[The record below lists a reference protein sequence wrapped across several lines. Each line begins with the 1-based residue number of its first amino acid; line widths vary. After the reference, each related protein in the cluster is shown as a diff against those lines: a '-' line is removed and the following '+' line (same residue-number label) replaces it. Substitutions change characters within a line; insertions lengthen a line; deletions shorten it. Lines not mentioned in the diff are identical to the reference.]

1 MYCLKCGKEIS
12 DGSVFCKYCGAAL
25 NDSGKK
31 KSTGITAGLVI
42 LAGLGAFTG
51 YQYCRE
57 YRALNPVISS
67 PDDIT
72 NELIKKIIDNSI
84 NSLTIDY
91 EFTECPTPEKYD
103 KWKKEQHRTNPFVRA
118 NSVQS
123 LKRIEFEIKFTG
135 KSNSLACAFYELSKL
150 EYVNI
155 QDTSNISSME
165 RMFSFAES
173 FNQPIG
179 HWDTSNVTNMRGLFM
194 AATSFNQ
201 PISKWDTSK
210 VTDMSG
216 MFLYAKSFNQPIGSW
231 DTSVVTDMSS
241 MFSEAKFFNQPIGSW
256 NTSNVTRMY
265 AMFEGANSF
274 NQPIGNWNTSKVI
287 DMSWMFS
294 YAESFNQSIG
304 DWDTSKVT
312 KMFATFLGAKSF
324 NQPIGKW
331 DTSNVTDMN
340 FMFDGASSY
349 SYPKPKGAK

>member
-12 DGSVFCKYCGAAL
+12 DGSVFCKYRGATL

-42 LAGLGAFTG
+42 LAGLSAFTG

-150 EYVNI
+150 EFVNI

-194 AATSFNQ
+194 AATSFN
-201 PISKWDTSK
+201 
-210 VTDMSG
+210 
-216 MFLYAKSFNQPIGSW
+216 
-231 DTSVVTDMSS
+231 
-241 MFSEAKFFNQPIGSW
+241 
-256 NTSNVTRMY
+256 
-265 AMFEGANSF
+265 
-274 NQPIGNWNTSKVI
+274 
-287 DMSWMFS
+287 
-294 YAESFNQSIG
+294 
-304 DWDTSKVT
+304 
-312 KMFATFLGAKSF
+312 
-324 NQPIGKW
+324 
-331 DTSNVTDMN
+331 
-340 FMFDGASSY
+340 
-349 SYPKPKGAK
+349 

>member
-12 DGSVFCKYCGAAL
+12 DGSVFCKYCGATL

-201 PISKWDTSK
+201 PISNWDTSK

-216 MFLYAKSFNQPIGSW
+216 MFLYAKSFNQPIDSW
-231 DTSVVTDMSS
+231 DTSGVTDMSS
-241 MFSEAKFFNQPIGSW
+241 MFSEAKLFNQPIDRWNTSKVTDTNAMFFNAESFNQPIGSW
-256 NTSNVTRMY
+256 DTSNVT
-265 AMFEGANSF
+265 
-274 NQPIGNWNTSKVI
+274 
-287 DMSWMFS
+287 DMSSMF
-294 YAESFNQSIG
+294 N
-304 DWDTSKVT
+304 
-312 KMFATFLGAKSF
+312 GAKSF
-324 NQPIGKW
+324 NQPI
-331 DTSNVTDMN
+331 SI
-340 FMFDGASSY
+340 
-349 SYPKPKGAK
+349 